1 MTRLGRERT
10 GVPEVFELSCYP
22 RDGAQVVRGQAT
34 VDLHGSL
41 RTVVPGSAHDCASS
55 ARSSWLPQLR
65 RPGLRPRLRF
75 VRTLFMAPSAP
86 ASPAPPPTSPRPPA
100 PPSSARSSWLP
111 QLRRPGLRPRLRFVR
126 TLFMAPSA
134 PSSRA
139 PPTTALRPHALHG
152 SLSSVVP
159 GSAHDC
165 APSARSSWLPQLRR
179 PGLRPRLRSV
189 RTLFMGGNL
198 DPCARDGP

>member
-41 RTVVPGSAHDCASS
+41 SSVVPGSAHDCASA

-65 RPGLRPRLRF
+65 RPGLRPRLR
-75 VRTLFMAPSAP
+75 S
-86 ASPAPPPTSPRPPA
+86 
-100 PPSSARSSWLP
+100 
-111 QLRRPGLRPRLRFVR
+111 VR

-152 SLSSVVP
+152 
-159 GSAHDC
+159 
-165 APSARSSWLPQLRR
+165 RE
-179 PGLRPRLRSV
+179 LRPV
-189 RTLFMGGNL
+189 RAGWS
-198 DPCARDGP
+198 